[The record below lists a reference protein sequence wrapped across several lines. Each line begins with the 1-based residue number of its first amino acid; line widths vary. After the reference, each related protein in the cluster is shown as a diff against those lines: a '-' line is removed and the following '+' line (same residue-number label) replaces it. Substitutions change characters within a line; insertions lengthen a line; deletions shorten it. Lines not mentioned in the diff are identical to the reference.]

1 MSFLNVTAMTSGP
14 IKRQTWKRIELTVG
28 FFWFLAFFRAHFGVI
43 QSWVLIPSLL
53 PIAV

>member
-28 FFWFLAFFRAHFGVI
+28 FFGFWLFLELTLESFSPGF
-43 QSWVLIPSLL
+43 
-53 PIAV
+53 